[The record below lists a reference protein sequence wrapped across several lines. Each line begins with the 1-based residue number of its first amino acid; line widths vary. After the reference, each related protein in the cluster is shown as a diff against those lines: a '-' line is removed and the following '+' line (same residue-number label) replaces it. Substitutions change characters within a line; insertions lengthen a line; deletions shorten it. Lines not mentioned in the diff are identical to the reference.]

1 MLFHLLEAQ
10 KYSLLPTTL
19 PAIIAWMALL
29 TPCLLR
35 GEGLVPKGLETV
47 GFSLQVSMWST
58 GRYFLKLVGEP
69 VLPVPPRKSPQA
81 AMQPITYLIQQ
92 AA

>member
-1 MLFHLLEAQ
+1 MLFHLLLKAQ

-19 PAIIAWMALL
+19 PAITAWMTLL

-35 GEGLVPKGLETV
+35 GEGLVSKDLV
-47 GFSLQVSMWST
+47 GFSLQVHW
-58 GRYFLKLVGEP
+58 YFLKLVGEP
-69 VLPVPPRKSPQA
+69 VLPVPPWKSPQA
-81 AMQPITYLIQQ
+81 TVQPITYLIQQ